1 MTDNTVPFVSVVIP
15 THNRGEILKHT
26 VESLF
31 SQSYPGDRYEIIVV
45 DNASTDE
52 TEEMVQSLQRVAP
65 CSLKY
70 YRKENEGP
78 GAARNLGISKASG
91 DIVAFT
97 DSDCVAHHDWLKN
110 GVSKIMEGFGLVQG
124 KTLPN
129 PDQPRITLHH
139 TMEVRH
145 ENGFYQTCNIFY
157 LKEILD
163 QAGGFSPDFCGLDL
177 FGIPRW
183 GGEDTDL
190 AWRVKKQGWRSAFE
204 DTAVVFHHVFP
215 LSPFGILFSGYYKS
229 GVIILHRIIQRHP
242 ELRNIILYMK
252 IFQIKRRFLFYLL
265 VMSLISGLTLHWGFF
280 LLGVPYV
287 NAVLR
292 RSFYKFPIRDY
303 HRGIGNVIL
312 TLLVDIMHSVF
323 FLFSSLIYRTVVL

>member
-1 MTDNTVPFVSVVIP
+1 LIDSIVPFVSVVIP

-26 VESLF
+26 IESLF

-45 DNASTDE
+45 DNASTDG
-52 TEEMVQSLQRVAP
+52 TEEMIHSIQSEAP

-70 YRKENEGP
+70 FRKENEGP

-91 DIVAFT
+91 DVVAFT
-97 DSDCVAHHDWLKN
+97 DSDCVADHNWLKS
-110 GVSKIMEGFGLVQG
+110 GVARLMEGFGLVQG

-129 PDQPRITLHH
+129 PDQPRVTLHH
-139 TMEVRH
+139 TMEIRH
-145 ENGFYQTCNIFY
+145 ENGFYQTCNMFY
-157 LKEILD
+157 WKEILD
-163 QAGGFSPDFCGLDL
+163 RAGGFSPDFCGLDL
-177 FGIPRW
+177 FGVPRW

-190 AWRVKKQGWRSAFE
+190 AWRAKKQGWKSTFE

-215 LSPFGILFSGYYKS
+215 LNPFGILFSGYYKS
-229 GVIILHRIIQRHP
+229 GIITLHRIIKRHP

-252 IFQIKRRFLFYLL
+252 IFQIKRRFFFYLL
-265 VMSLISGLTLHWGFF
+265 VLSVISGLTLHWGFF

-287 NAVLR
+287 RAVLR
-292 RSFYKFPIRDY
+292 RSFYKFPLTAY
-303 HRGIGNVIL
+303 HRGIGNFIL

-323 FLFSSLIYRTVVL
+323 FLFTSLVYRSVVL